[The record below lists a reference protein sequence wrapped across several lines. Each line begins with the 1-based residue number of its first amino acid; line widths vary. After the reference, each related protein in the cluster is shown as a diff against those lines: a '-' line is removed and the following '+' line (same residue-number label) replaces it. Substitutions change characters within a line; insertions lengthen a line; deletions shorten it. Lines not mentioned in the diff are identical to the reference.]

1 MLIVHILLYL
11 LADWGP
17 KMSLNVGGIYISATF
32 FPPLLVSHANEL
44 FMAAFLKCVEI
55 KMKLK

>member
-1 MLIVHILLYL
+1 
-11 LADWGP
+11 
-17 KMSLNVGGIYISATF
+17 MSLNVGGIYISATF